1 MRDRNTPWRDGELS
15 PVPVAQATE
24 IFGGHIIGANAGGF
38 AVMASAVA
46 TQTTLGVSD
55 GYADNR
61 AGANGDVDA
70 LVRRGKAWCFANFA
84 GDAVTQADVG
94 KDCYVADSQTVA
106 KSNGAT
112 DERPVAGKVIIV
124 DSDGVWV
131 LI

>member
-15 PVPVAQATE
+15 PVPMAQAIE
-24 IFGGHIIGANAGGF
+24 IFGGHIVSANAGGF

-46 TQTTLGVSD
+46 SQVTLGVSD
-55 GYADNR
+55 GYVDNR
-61 AGANGDVDA
+61 DGANGDADA
-70 LVRRGKAWCFANFA
+70 LVRRGKAWGFANFA

-106 KSNGAT
+106 KSDGEGA
-112 DERPVAGKVIIV
+112 RPVAGKVIIV

>member
-15 PVPVAQATE
+15 PVPIAQKTE
-24 IFGGHIIGANAGGF
+24 IFGGHIIGANAAGF

-46 TQTTLGVSD
+46 TQVTLGVSD
-55 GYADNR
+55 GYVDNL
-61 AGANGDVDA
+61 AGANGDADA

-84 GDAVTQADVG
+84 GDAVTQSDIG

-106 KSNGAT
+106 KSDGEDA
-112 DERPVAGKVIIV
+112 RPVAGKVIIV